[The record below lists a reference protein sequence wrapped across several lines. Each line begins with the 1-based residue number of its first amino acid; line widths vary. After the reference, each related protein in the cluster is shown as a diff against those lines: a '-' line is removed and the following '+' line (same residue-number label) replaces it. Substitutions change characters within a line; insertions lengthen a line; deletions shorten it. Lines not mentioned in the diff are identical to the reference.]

1 MTLVRR
7 ILPVARPIAWV
18 GLCMAA
24 FALVAVTPVVRA
36 ADEHGKAA
44 HGDAHGH
51 HQPEIGHNPPP
62 GVSQKDFESPAW
74 FQTDL
79 AVWSFAVFLGLLG
92 LLTAFAWKPIMQGLE
107 KREQGIADMIASTN
121 AAHEEARRQ
130 LASYERRLAEAA
142 DEVRGMLEEARRDSE
157 ATRQTIIAEARKAAD
172 EEQARAK
179 REIALAKDDAL
190 SQIAQKAGELAVDV
204 AGKFL
209 REKLGSDDQAR
220 LVRESIAGITSRPS
234 VN

>member
-1 MTLVRR
+1 MFACRLVSA
-7 ILPVARPIAWV
+7 ARSF
-18 GLCMAA
+18 AA
-24 FALVAVTPVVRA
+24 CAAVLAVLAFSGGGSAVEA
-36 ADEHGKAA
+36 AGPHADG
-44 HGDAHGH
+44 AHGH
-51 HQPEIGHNPPP
+51 HAPEIGHNPPP
-62 GVSQKDFESPAW
+62 GVSQKDFESPKW

-107 KREQGIADMIASTN
+107 KRERGIADTIAATT

-157 ATRQTIIAEARKAAD
+157 TTRQSIIAEARKAAD
-172 EEQARAK
+172 DEKARAT
-179 REIALAKDDAL
+179 REIGLAKDDAL
-190 SQIAQKAGELAVDV
+190 AQIAEKAGELAVTV

-209 REKLGSDDQAR
+209 REKLGTDDQAR
-220 LVRESIAGITSRPS
+220 LVRDSVASITSRPS

>member
-1 MTLVRR
+1 MTQ
-7 ILPVARPIAWV
+7 A
-18 GLCMAA
+18 
-24 FALVAVTPVVRA
+24 
-36 ADEHGKAA
+36 E
-44 HGDAHGH
+44 
-51 HQPEIGHNPPP
+51 
-62 GVSQKDFESPAW
+62 FESPAE
-74 FQTDL
+74 FRSDL
-79 AVWSFAVFLGLLG
+79 AIWSFAVFLGLLG

-107 KREQGIADMIASTN
+107 KRERGIADTIAATN

-179 REIALAKDDAL
+179 REIGLAKDDAL
-190 SQIAQKAGELAVDV
+190 SQIAEKAGQLAVEV

-209 REKLGSDDQAR
+209 REKLGSEDQSR
-220 LVRESIAGITSRPS
+220 LVRDSVAAIGSRPS